1 MRSSLRRLAI
11 MIAITMVGVVIL
23 PVASASANTIGDSLY
38 TTAGDGVTY
47 ARVIR
52 LAHAGDANGRL
63 LATFEYD
70 APGTTEPADVQIR
83 ESRDDGQTWS
93 TIAQVP
99 DGMTGPGHPAT
110 NVYQPFLFE
119 LPQQVGG
126 YPAGTLLLTANMIG
140 SDNSTNFQLWRSSD
154 HGVSWDFVSMY
165 QYARNADQNGNEPG
179 IWEPF
184 LTLNGDGDLVA
195 YFADE
200 RQQPAYSQFVGHI
213 VSNDGGD
220 TWSANPDGSTNYAP
234 GLVKD
239 VATTATQRPGM
250 PTVTRLPDGTFVLGY
265 EICASSRGAC
275 EAYLKKS
282 TDGGKTWGSGPT
294 DPGTFVQTT
303 DGRYLGSSPYVTW
316 SPGGGPD
323 GQLLMAGMRTR
334 RVADN
339 SFAPEDYESVFVNT
353 NNGDGPW
360 SWFPAPLQIQAPAGP
375 DNGLAN
381 YSPSLLPSVD
391 GTEVRYT
398 APSYTDP
405 KSERTH
411 SANAGVLP
419 YAAPWA
425 ESESGWKH
433 YGGTWQLTDG
443 ALTESSGG
451 AGHKS
456 IAGSTGWT
464 DYVLQADVRL
474 AASTGHAGLLF
485 RVSDPAVGTD
495 ALKGY
500 FVAIG
505 GGLQLGRM
513 NHNWTSLASAPIE
526 GGVAPG
532 TWYRVR
538 VEVEGCTFTI
548 TATPAAGGDPTTLS
562 HTDSGCH
569 AAGSVGLRNFGTAAS
584 WRNLTV
590 QPR

>member
-1 MRSSLRRLAI
+1 MRSSQLRRVAT
-11 MIAITMVGVVIL
+11 MIAILMVGAFVL
-23 PVASASANTIGDSLY
+23 PGTSASANTIGDSLY
-38 TTAGDGVTY
+38 TTNGDGVTY

-52 LAHAGDANGRL
+52 LADSGSANGRL
-63 LATFEYD
+63 LATFEY
-70 APGTTEPADVQIR
+70 APAGGGAAKVPIR
-83 ESRDDGQTWS
+83 ESRDDGKTWT

-110 NVYQPFLFE
+110 SVYQPMLFE
-119 LPQQVGG
+119 LPQQVGD

-140 SDNSTNFQLWRSSD
+140 SDGSTNFQLWRSSD
-154 HGVSWDFVSMY
+154 HGVTWSYVTMY
-165 QYARNADQNGNEPG
+165 QYAANEPVGDGPG

-184 LTLNGDGDLVA
+184 LTLDGDGNLVSF
-195 YFADE
+195 FADE
-200 RQQPAYSQFVGHI
+200 RQRGTFSQFVGHV

-265 EICASSRGAC
+265 EICASARGAC

-282 TDGGKTWGSGPT
+282 TDGGATWGSGPS

-316 SPGGGPD
+316 SPGGGPN

-334 RVADN
+334 MVNGNA
-339 SFAPEDYESVFVNT
+339 FAPEDYESVFVNT

-360 SWFPAPLQIQAPAGP
+360 SWFPAPLQIKAPAGP
-375 DNGLAN
+375 NNGLAN

-419 YAAPWA
+419 YTAPWA
-425 ESESGWKH
+425 ATESGWKH
-433 YGGTWQLTDG
+433 YGGTWQLADG
-443 ALTESSGG
+443 ALTETAAGSGN
-451 AGHKS
+451 KS
-456 IAGSTGWT
+456 IAGSTGWKN
-464 DYVLQADVRL
+464 YVLQADVRL
-474 AASTGHAGLLF
+474 SAGTGHAGLLF

-513 NHNWTSLASAPIE
+513 NHNWTSLATTPIQ
-526 GGVAPG
+526 GGVTPG

-538 VEVEGCTFTI
+538 VEAQGCTFAI
-548 TATPAAGGDPTTLS
+548 TVTPAAGGTPTTLT

-569 AAGSVGLRNFGTAAS
+569 AAGAVGLRNFGTAAS

-590 QPR
+590 QPL